1 MIWLI
6 YSASLLFTIH
16 RSSKNTIADFRRQS
30 TSRIGSNVRSS
41 RQRQNTAEEESEDH
55 TRKKKKKKKKSDE
68 EEEEEGG
75 IDAIPIVCA
84 VFIASVFGG
93 PVCLIANLKL
103 GMFAAIGGGIMG
115 YTTGKMFSDH
125 G

>member
-1 MIWLI
+1 MAAL
-6 YSASLLFTIH
+6 SLTIH
-16 RSSKNTIADFRRQS
+16 RSSKTTIADFRRQS

-41 RQRQNTAEEESEDH
+41 RQRQNTEDESRDQEK
-55 TRKKKKKKKKSDE
+55 KKKKKKKKSE
-68 EEEEEGG
+68 EEEEEEEEEG

-84 VFIASVFGG
+84 VLIASVFGG

-103 GMFAAIGGGIMG
+103 GMFAAIGGGAMG

>member
-1 MIWLI
+1 MADIF
-6 YSASLLFTIH
+6 SAALSLTIH
-16 RSSKNTIADFRRQS
+16 RSSKTTIADFRRHS

-41 RQRQNTAEEESEDH
+41 RQRQNTEDESEDPKK
-55 TRKKKKKKKKSDE
+55 KKKKKKKKSEE